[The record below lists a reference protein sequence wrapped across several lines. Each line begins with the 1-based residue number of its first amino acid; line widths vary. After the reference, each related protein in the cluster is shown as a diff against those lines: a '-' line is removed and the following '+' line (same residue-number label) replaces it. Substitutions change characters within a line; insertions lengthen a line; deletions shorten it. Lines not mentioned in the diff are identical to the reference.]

1 MALTGLPNTAI
12 DDSANTPYN
21 DEVPG
26 RSADSP
32 SGRPLV
38 VIGNEIS
45 GTTTIY
51 EIKSTRRES
60 DENRSN

>member
-1 MALTGLPNTAI
+1 MALTDLPNTAI

-21 DEVPG
+21 DEVPVDLLTAQAAE
-26 RSADSP
+26 RW
-32 SGRPLV
+32 